1 MCVEWS
7 SARGE
12 ASAGGRGEPRYTHIF
27 VTEPPKLDSE
37 PECIAAGRYQLRG
50 LLGSGGNAT
59 VHEVF
64 DSVRGTTLAMKRL
77 SADAARGRTSALLF
91 RREYR
96 TLRELS
102 HPAIVRAYDYG
113 LDGGSPYYT
122 MDLAPGVDV
131 RALSPMHW
139 REACRVLRD
148 VVSALSLVHS
158 RRLVHRDVSA
168 GNVRRTDAGGAML
181 LDFGSLCPMGVAS
194 EVVGTPPFVPPESL
208 NGRALDARSDLFS
221 VGALAYFLLTGR
233 HAYPAARLAELK
245 GVWRSTVAPPS
256 TLVEDIPEALDS
268 LVLSLLSLNPPARP
282 GAASEV
288 FDRISAM
295 AGLGGDEGANVALG
309 YLTTPTLVGRDE
321 VIARFRKRLRSADRG
336 RGSTLVIE
344 GRPGFGRSRLLGSL
358 VAEATFSNAIALY
371 AQGSEGRS
379 GVFGVVRALAKRLL
393 EVEPACAR
401 ASLPDASVL
410 QSLGIEG
417 GLDASSGS
425 PLLWRARADA
435 VATWFT
441 NVSAR
446 MSLAIAI
453 DDIDDADDASMTVLA
468 KLAEAARTR
477 RLLVVGTAR
486 SLQGV
491 SRTRFRS
498 LGGTHTLRPLGPSE
512 LRALVASIFGDGAGV
527 EMVAAWIH
535 ELSEGSPRVAL
546 ELSQHLVDS
555 GIARY
560 ESGAWVLPRS
570 LHGLDLPSSFEQVMS
585 LRVSSLGPTARL
597 LAQGLSLTVE
607 GEPLLLEE
615 YPALLE
621 AAEPEEI
628 LGALDELGVAQIL
641 VGRGGTYGFVHEAM
655 RLAVE
660 RSMSGDARAD
670 FHLRL
675 AEIYRAGSTRAS
687 VVAAHHLLH
696 SGDES
701 GAFETLSRFVAE
713 RDEYWVRGYR
723 FLRSR
728 DGGALHERL
737 LDWGFSHEAPM
748 PNIIRIARQLFGL
761 ANFAFG
767 DAERHAP
774 FVMAVL
780 EQQTGLVHWEE
791 FAHVADPA
799 ERIRAC
805 VARAAERKAN
815 LADAARDLDSRA
827 AIAEFCNC
835 TMYLT
840 GIYSRT
846 AQFERVVGLLQNIER
861 LAPLSPAVAITAD
874 TVRFAANA
882 RRGWVASDL
891 RLSVL
896 ARIGTSVP
904 GMPEQTRVGTHL
916 LALYYQG
923 LEEAVMGDRLA
934 LARADELEVDAPYT
948 ALGWQLRAVAHLF
961 LGQERNA
968 EACRRKRDIALV
980 GQGES
985 ERHVEAALSYES
997 SACVALGDLMLVK
1010 RVLPALRERADAYP
1024 GWLPHCL
1031 FVEGAH
1037 EALRGDLPK
1046 AVELME
1052 RAVGLV
1058 RPGAHQSWLEI
1069 EGRLVQ
1075 LLVTLG
1081 REREA
1086 CVRARAALEVCGE
1099 HRLLPPYVDLLEAS
1113 LALAE
1118 ARLGDA
1124 DGATARAAECVRRA
1138 ESRGAAGIL
1147 VLDLYAMQAQ
1157 VALAARDAVTFA
1169 VVQKRIVATCT
1180 QVDSQAFAGRLSA
1193 LLRMSVGGGFE
1204 PVEIPPRPL
1213 RRREAATLARVR
1225 TELELCSGAAERASR
1240 SLGLVLQQSG
1250 AQRGYLYL
1258 SQSDGFVLAA
1268 SRSVDPPPI
1277 EAEDWLLKWLQS
1289 FQGGGGGD
1297 TETTSAGGTTFFGER
1312 FGLVPLVTDDGG
1324 APVAP
1329 GIVVMDCEGVHP
1341 RIVPDYVLREVANAL
1356 LDAGDA
1362 A

>member
-1 MCVEWS
+1 
-7 SARGE
+7 
-12 ASAGGRGEPRYTHIF
+12 
-27 VTEPPKLDSE
+27 VTGPPKPDPE
-37 PECIAAGRYQLRG
+37 PERIAAGRYQLRG

-64 DSVRGTTLAMKRL
+64 DSIRGTTLAMKRL

-113 LDGGSPYYT
+113 LDQGAPYYT

-131 RALSPMHW
+131 RALAPMHW

-194 EVVGTPPFVPPESL
+194 EIVGTPPFVPPESL
-208 NGRALDARSDLFS
+208 NGRPLDARSDLFS

-233 HAYPAARLAELK
+233 HAYPAARIAELK
-245 GVWRSTVAPPS
+245 GVWSSTVQPPS
-256 TLVEDIPEALDS
+256 TFAEDIPEALDS

-288 FDRISAM
+288 FDRISAV

-309 YLTTPTLVGRDE
+309 YLATPTLVGRDA
-321 VIARFRKRLRSADRG
+321 VIARFRKRLRAVDRG

-344 GRPGFGRSRLLGSL
+344 GKPGFGRSRLLGSL
-358 VAEATFSNAIALY
+358 LAEATLSHAIALY
-371 AQGSEGRS
+371 AQGAEGRA
-379 GVFGVVRALAKRLL
+379 GVFGVARALAKRLL
-393 EVEPACAR
+393 EIEPACAR

-410 QSLGIEG
+410 ETLGIEG
-417 GLDASSGS
+417 ELDASSGS
-425 PLLWRARADA
+425 PSLWRARADG
-435 VATWFT
+435 VAAWFT

-446 MSLAIAI
+446 VSLVIAI
-453 DDIDDADDASMTVLA
+453 DDIDDADDASMAVLA
-468 KLAEAARTR
+468 KLAEAARSR

-486 SLQGV
+486 SAQGV
-491 SRTRFRS
+491 TQTRFRS
-498 LGGTHTLRPLGPSE
+498 LGGTHTLRALAPNE
-512 LRALVASIFGDGAGV
+512 TRALVASIFGDGSGV

-546 ELSQHLVDS
+546 ELSQHLVDA

-560 ESGAWVLPRS
+560 ENGAWVLPGS
-570 LHGLDLPSSFEQVMS
+570 LQGLDLPSSFEQAMS
-585 LRVSSLGPTARL
+585 LRVASLGPMARM

-615 YPALLE
+615 YPALLS
-621 AAEPEEI
+621 ATEPEEI
-628 LGALDELGVAQIL
+628 LGALNELVAAQIL
-641 VGRGGTYGFVHEAM
+641 VGRGGAYGFVHEAM
-655 RLAVE
+655 RAAVE
-660 RSMSGDARAD
+660 RSVRSKARAD
-670 FHLRL
+670 FHRRL
-675 AEIYRAGSTRAS
+675 AEIYRAGSTRAN
-687 VVAAHHLLH
+687 VVAAQHLLL
-696 SGDES
+696 SGDEG
-701 GAFETLSRFVAE
+701 GAFETLARFIAE
-713 RDEYWVRGYR
+713 RDEYQVRGYR

-737 LDWGFSHEAPM
+737 LDWGFSHGAPM
-748 PNIIRIARQLFGL
+748 PEIVRIARQLFGL

-780 EQQTGLVHWEE
+780 ERQTGLVHWDE
-791 FAHVADPA
+791 FAHVADPL

-805 VARAAERKAN
+805 VARAEERWAK
-815 LADAARDLDSRA
+815 LPEAARGLDSRA

-835 TMYLT
+835 TMYLA
-840 GIYSRT
+840 GMYSRT
-846 AQFERVVGLLQNIER
+846 AQFDRVVGLLQKVER
-861 LAPLSPAVAITAD
+861 LAPLSLAVAVTAD

-882 RRGWVASDL
+882 RRGWLASEL

-896 ARIGTSVP
+896 DRIGKPVP
-904 GMPEQTRVGTHL
+904 EMPEQTRVGTHL
-916 LALYYQG
+916 LTLYYQG
-923 LEEAVMGDRLA
+923 LEEAVTGDRLA
-934 LARADELEVDAPYT
+934 FARADELEVDQPYT

-968 EACRRKRDIALV
+968 EACRKKRDIALV

-997 SACVALGDLMLVK
+997 SACVALGDLMMVK

-1052 RAVGLV
+1052 RAVSLV
-1058 RPGAHQSWLEI
+1058 TPGAHQSWLEI

-1075 LLVTLG
+1075 LLVALG
-1081 REREA
+1081 RERQA
-1086 CVRARAALEVCGE
+1086 YVRARAALEVCDT

-1118 ARLGDA
+1118 AKLGDA
-1124 DGATARAAECVRRA
+1124 EGATARVAECVRRA
-1138 ESRGAAGIL
+1138 EGRGAAGVL
-1147 VLDLYAMQAQ
+1147 ALDLYAIQAQ
-1157 VALAARDAVTFA
+1157 VALAARDTATFA
-1169 VVQKRIVATCT
+1169 AVQKRIVQTCAK
-1180 QVDSQAFAGRLSA
+1180 VDSKAFAGRLSA

-1204 PVEIPPRPL
+1204 PVELPSRPL
-1213 RRREAATLARVR
+1213 RRKEAATLARVR

-1240 SLGLVLQQSG
+1240 SLGVVLQQSG

-1289 FQGGGGGD
+1289 FRGGGGSA
-1297 TETTSAGGTTFFGER
+1297 ETTSEGGTTFFGER
-1312 FGLVPLVTDDGG
+1312 YGLVALVTDDGG
-1324 APVAP
+1324 ALVAP
-1329 GIVVMDCEGVHP
+1329 GVVVMDCEGVQP
-1341 RIVPDYVLREVANAL
+1341 RLVPDYVLREVANAL

>member
-1 MCVEWS
+1 
-7 SARGE
+7 
-12 ASAGGRGEPRYTHIF
+12 
-27 VTEPPKLDSE
+27 VTRPPKLDPE
-37 PECIAAGRYQLRG
+37 PECITAGRYRFCR

-64 DSVRGTTLAMKRL
+64 DTVRGTTLAMKRL
-77 SADAARGRTSALLF
+77 SADAALGRNSALLF

-113 LDGGSPYYT
+113 LERGSPYYT

-131 RALSPMHW
+131 RALAPMHW

-168 GNVRRTDAGGAML
+168 GNVRRTDDGGTKL

-245 GVWRSTVAPPS
+245 GVWSSTVAPPS
-256 TLVEDIPEALDS
+256 TLAEDIPEALDS
-268 LVLSLLSLNPPARP
+268 LVLSLLNLNPAARP

-288 FDRISAM
+288 FDRVSAI
-295 AGLGGDEGANVALG
+295 AGLGGDEGATVALG

-321 VIARFRKRLRSADRG
+321 VIARFRKRLRAADRG

-344 GRPGFGRSRLLGSL
+344 GKPGFGRSRLLGSL
-358 VAEATFSNAIALY
+358 VAEATFSNAVALY

-379 GVFGVVRALAKRLL
+379 GVFGVARALAKRLL
-393 EVEPACAR
+393 EIEPVCAR

-410 QSLGIEG
+410 QTLGIEG
-417 GLDASSGS
+417 ELDASSAS

-435 VATWFT
+435 VATWFA

-446 MSLAIAI
+446 VSLVMAI
-453 DDIDDADDASMTVLA
+453 DDIDDVDDASMAVLA
-468 KLAEAARTR
+468 KLAETARSR

-486 SLQGV
+486 SAQGV
-491 SRTRFRS
+491 TQTRFRS
-498 LGGTHTLRPLGPSE
+498 LGGAHTLRPLGPNE
-512 LRALVASIFGDGAGV
+512 TRALVASIFGNCAGV
-527 EMVAAWIH
+527 EMVAVWIH

-546 ELSQHLVDS
+546 DLSQHLVDS

-560 ESGAWVLPRS
+560 ENGAWILPGS
-570 LHGLDLPSSFEQVMS
+570 LHGLDLPSSFEQAMS
-585 LRVSSLGPTARL
+585 LRVASLGPTARL
-597 LAQGLSLTVE
+597 LAQGLSLTVD
-607 GEPLLLEE
+607 GAPLLLEE
-615 YPALLE
+615 YPALLA
-621 AAEPEEI
+621 AAEPEDI
-628 LGALDELGVAQIL
+628 LGPLNELVASQIL
-641 VGRGGTYGFVHEAM
+641 VGKGGAYGFVHEAM
-655 RLAVE
+655 RVALE
-660 RSMSGDARAD
+660 RSVSGDARAD
-670 FHLRL
+670 FHRRL
-675 AEIYRAGSTRAS
+675 AEIYRAGSARAS
-687 VVAAHHLLH
+687 VVAAHHLHL
-696 SGDES
+696 SGDEG
-701 GAFETLSRFVAE
+701 GAFATLARFIAE
-713 RDEYWVRGYR
+713 RNEYWVRGYR

-728 DGGALHERL
+728 EGGALHERL
-737 LDWGFSHEAPM
+737 LDWGFSHGAPM
-748 PNIIRIARQLFGL
+748 PDIIRIARQLFGL

-767 DAERHAP
+767 NADQHAP
-774 FVMAVL
+774 RVMEVL
-780 EQQTGLVHWEE
+780 EQDTGLVHWEE
-791 FAHVADPA
+791 FAHVADPS

-805 VARAAERKAN
+805 VSRAAERRAN
-815 LADAARDLDSRA
+815 LPEAARGLDSRA
-827 AIAEFCNC
+827 AIAEFCSC

-861 LAPLSPAVAITAD
+861 LAPLSPAVAITTD
-874 TVRFAANA
+874 TVRFAADA
-882 RRGWVASDL
+882 RRGWVASEL

-896 ARIGTSVP
+896 ARIGTAVP
-904 GMPEQTRVGTHL
+904 DMPEPTRVGTHL

-923 LEEAVMGDRLA
+923 LEEAVLGDRVA
-934 LARADELEVDAPYT
+934 FARADELEVDAPYT
-948 ALGWQLRAVAHLF
+948 ALGWQLRVVAHLF

-968 EACRRKRDIALV
+968 EACRKKRDIALV

-985 ERHVEAALSYES
+985 ERHVEAALGYES
-997 SACVALGDLMLVK
+997 SACIALGDLMLVK

-1075 LLVTLG
+1075 LLITLG

-1086 CVRARAALEVCGE
+1086 SVRARAALEVCAE
-1099 HRLLPPYVDLLEAS
+1099 HRLLPPYVDLLDAS

-1118 ARLGDA
+1118 ARLGDTEA
-1124 DGATARAAECVRRA
+1124 ATARAAECVRRA

-1147 VLDLYAMQAQ
+1147 TLDLYALQAQ
-1157 VALAARDAVTFA
+1157 VALTARDTSTFA
-1169 VVQKRIVATCT
+1169 AVQKRIVLTCT
-1180 QVDSQAFAGRLSA
+1180 QVDSKAFAGRLSA

-1204 PVEIPPRPL
+1204 PVEITPRPL
-1213 RRREAATLARVR
+1213 RRKEAATLARVR

-1240 SLGLVLQQSG
+1240 SLGVVLQQSG

-1289 FQGGGGGD
+1289 FQGGGAD
-1297 TETTSAGGTTFFGER
+1297 AETTSAGGATFFGER
-1312 FGLVPLVTDDGG
+1312 YGLVPLVTDDSG
-1324 APVAP
+1324 APIAP
-1329 GIVVMDCEGVHP
+1329 GVVVMDCDGVQP
-1341 RIVPDYVLREVANAL
+1341 RLVPDYVLREVANAL

>member
-1 MCVEWS
+1 
-7 SARGE
+7 
-12 ASAGGRGEPRYTHIF
+12 
-27 VTEPPKLDSE
+27 VTRPPKPHAE
-37 PECIAAGRYQLRG
+37 PERITAGRYQLRG

-64 DSVRGTTLAMKRL
+64 DSLRGMTLAMKRL

-113 LDGGSPYYT
+113 VDGGAPYYT

-131 RALSPMHW
+131 RTIAPMHW

-168 GNVRRTDAGGAML
+168 GNVRRTDTGGAKL
-181 LDFGSLCPMGVAS
+181 LDFGSLCPMGVSS

-208 NGRALDARSDLFS
+208 NGRPLDARSDLFS
-221 VGALAYFLLTGR
+221 VGALAYFLLTGV
-233 HAYPAARLAELK
+233 HAYPATRFAELK
-245 GVWRSTVAPPS
+245 GVWRSPVSAPS
-256 TLVEDIPEALDS
+256 TLVEAIPEALDS
-268 LVLSLLSLNPPARP
+268 LVLSLLCLNPPARP

-288 FDRISAM
+288 FDRISAI
-295 AGLGGDEGANVALG
+295 AGLGGDEGATVALG
-309 YLTTPTLVGRDE
+309 YLATPTLVGRDE
-321 VIARFRKRLRSADRG
+321 VIARFRKRLRAADRG

-344 GRPGFGRSRLLGSL
+344 GKPGFGRSRLLGAL
-358 VAEATFSNAIALY
+358 VAEATLSNAIALY
-371 AQGSEGRS
+371 AQGAEGRS
-379 GVFGVVRALAKRLL
+379 GVFGVARALARRLF

-401 ASLPDASVL
+401 ASLPDPSVL
-410 QSLGIEG
+410 STLGIDGE
-417 GLDASSGS
+417 LDASSGS
-425 PLLWRARADA
+425 PLLWRARVDG
-435 VATWFT
+435 VASWFM

-446 MSLAIAI
+446 VSLAIAI
-453 DDIDDADDASMTVLA
+453 DDIDDADDASMAVLA
-468 KLAEAARTR
+468 KLAESARSR

-486 SLQGV
+486 SAQGGTP
-491 SRTRFRS
+491 TRFRN
-498 LGGTHTLRPLGPSE
+498 LGGAHTLRPLGANE
-512 LRALVASIFGDGAGV
+512 TRELVASIFGNAAGV

-560 ESGAWVLPRS
+560 ESGAWVLPGS
-570 LHGLDLPSSFEQVMS
+570 LHRLDLPSSFEQAMS
-585 LRVSSLGPTARL
+585 LRVASLGPMARM

-607 GEPLLLEE
+607 GEPLVLEEYAALLEE
-615 YPALLE
+615 
-621 AAEPEEI
+621 AEPEEI
-628 LGALDELGVAQIL
+628 IGALNELVAAQIL
-641 VGRGGTYGFVHEAM
+641 VGRGGAYGFVHDAT
-655 RLAVE
+655 RVAVE
-660 RSMSGDARAD
+660 RSISVEASAD
-670 FHLRL
+670 FHRRL
-675 AEIYRAGSTRAS
+675 AEIYCAGSSRAS
-687 VVAAHHLLH
+687 VVAAHHMHL

-701 GAFETLSRFVAE
+701 GAFAALARFIAE

-723 FLRSR
+723 FLRSPG
-728 DGGALHERL
+728 GGALHERL
-737 LDWGFSHEAPM
+737 LDWGFSHGAPM
-748 PNIIRIARQLFGL
+748 PDIIRIARQLFGL

-780 EQQTGLVHWEE
+780 ERQTGLVHWDE
-791 FAHVADPA
+791 FAHFADPT
-799 ERIRAC
+799 ERISAC
-805 VARAAERKAN
+805 VARAAELRTGLPEAERG
-815 LADAARDLDSRA
+815 LEPGA

-835 TMYLT
+835 TMYLA
-840 GIYSRT
+840 GIYSRM
-846 AQFERVVGLLQNIER
+846 AQVDRLVGLLENIDR
-861 LAPLSPAVAITAD
+861 LAPLSRAVAITAD

-882 RRGWVASDL
+882 RRGRLASEL

-896 ARIGTSVP
+896 ARIRTPLP

-934 LARADELEVDAPYT
+934 FARADELEADAPYT

-961 LGQERNA
+961 LGQERDA
-968 EACRRKRDIALV
+968 EACRKKRDIALV

-985 ERHVEAALSYES
+985 ERHVEAALGYES
-997 SACVALGDLMLVK
+997 SACVALGDLMMVK
-1010 RVLPALRERADAYP
+1010 RVLPALRARAGAHP

-1052 RAVGLV
+1052 RALALV
-1058 RPGAHQSWLEI
+1058 TPGAHQSWLEI

-1075 LLVTLG
+1075 LLVALG

-1086 CVRARAALEVCGE
+1086 SERARAALELCEGQP
-1099 HRLLPPYVDLLEAS
+1099 LIPPYVDLLEAS

-1118 ARLGDA
+1118 ARLGDTA
-1124 DGATARAAECVRRA
+1124 FATARAAECVRRA
-1138 ESRGAAGIL
+1138 ESRDAAGIL
-1147 VLDLYAMQAQ
+1147 ALDLYAIQAQ
-1157 VALAARDAVTFA
+1157 VALTAGDTTTFMA
-1169 VVQKRIVATCT
+1169 VQKRIVATCAK
-1180 QVDSQAFAGRLSA
+1180 VDSKAFAGRLSA

-1204 PVEIPPRPL
+1204 PVETITRPL
-1213 RRREAATLARVR
+1213 RRKEAATLARVR
-1225 TELELCSGAAERASR
+1225 TELELCSGAAERAAR
-1240 SLGLVLQQSG
+1240 SLGVVLQQSG

-1258 SQSDGFVLAA
+1258 SQADGFVLAA

-1277 EAEDWLLKWLQS
+1277 ETEEWLLKWLQS
-1289 FQGGGGGD
+1289 FRGGGGSSA
-1297 TETTSAGGTTFFGER
+1297 ETTSEGGTTFFSER
-1312 FGLVPLVTDDGG
+1312 FGLVALVTADGG

-1329 GIVVMDCEGVHP
+1329 GVVVLDCDGVQP
-1341 RIVPDYVLREVANAL
+1341 RLVPEYVLREVANAL

>member
-1 MCVEWS
+1 V
-7 SARGE
+7 
-12 ASAGGRGEPRYTHIF
+12 TH
-27 VTEPPKLDSE
+27 VPKLQAE

-77 SADAARGRTSALLF
+77 SVEAARGRTSALLF

-113 LDGGSPYYT
+113 VDRGSPYYT

-131 RALSPMHW
+131 RALSPIDW
-139 REACRVLRD
+139 RGASRILRD

-168 GNVRRTDAGGAML
+168 GNVRRTDSGGARL

-194 EVVGTPPFVPPESL
+194 EVVGTAPFVPPESL
-208 NGRALDARSDLFS
+208 NGRPLDARSDLFS

-233 HAYPAARLAELK
+233 HAYPAARLAELQD
-245 GVWRSTVAPPS
+245 VWSAPVAPPS
-256 TLVEDIPEALDS
+256 MLAEGVPEALDS
-268 LVLSLLSLNPPARP
+268 LVLSLLSLNPSGRP

-288 FDRISAM
+288 FDRISTIAE
-295 AGLGGDEGANVALG
+295 LSDDEGASVALG
-309 YLTTPTLVGRDE
+309 YLTTPTMVGRDA
-321 VIARFRKRLRSADRG
+321 VVARFRKRLRAADGG
-336 RGSTLVIE
+336 RGSALVIE
-344 GRPGFGRSRLLGSL
+344 GKPGFGRSRLLGAL
-358 VAEATFSNAIALY
+358 VAEATFSNVIALY

-379 GVFGVVRALAKRLL
+379 GVFGVARALAKRLL
-393 EVEPACAR
+393 EVEPASAR

-410 QSLGIEG
+410 QTLGIDG

-425 PLLWRARADA
+425 PSFWRARVDA

-441 NVSAR
+441 SVSAR
-446 MSLAIAI
+446 TPLVIAI

-468 KLAEAARTR
+468 RLAEAARSR

-486 SLQGV
+486 SAGDVIQ
-491 SRTRFRS
+491 TRFRN
-498 LGGTHTLRPLGPSE
+498 LGGTHTLRPLTPDE
-512 LRALVASIFGDGAGV
+512 TRALVSSIFGNGSGI
-527 EMVAAWIH
+527 EMVAVWIH
-535 ELSEGSPRVAL
+535 ALSEGSPRVAL

-560 ESGAWVLPRS
+560 ENGAWILPQS
-570 LHGLDLPSSFEQVMS
+570 LHGLELPSSFEEAMS
-585 LRVSSLGPTARL
+585 LRVESLGPMARC
-597 LAQGLSLTVE
+597 LAQGLSLTVQ
-607 GEPLLLEE
+607 GEPLVLEE
-615 YPALLE
+615 YPALL
-621 AAEPEEI
+621 ATTEPEELI
-628 LGALDELGVAQIL
+628 GALNELVAAQIL
-641 VGRGGTYGFVHEAM
+641 VGKGGTYGFGHEAM
-655 RLAVE
+655 RVAVE
-660 RSMSGDARAD
+660 RSVSGDARAD
-670 FHLRL
+670 FHRRL
-675 AEIYRAGSTRAS
+675 AEIYRSGSTRAS
-687 VVAAHHLLH
+687 VVAAHHLLL

-701 GAFETLSRFVAE
+701 GAFATLARFIAE
-713 RDEYWVRGYR
+713 RNEYLVRGYR
-723 FLRSR
+723 FLRSP
-728 DGGALHERL
+728 DGGALHEQL
-737 LDWGFSHEAPM
+737 LDWGFSHDAPM
-748 PNIIRIARQLFGL
+748 PDVIRIARQLFGL

-767 DAERHAP
+767 NADRHAP
-774 FVMAVL
+774 FVMAEL
-780 EQQTGLVHWEE
+780 EGQTGLVHWDE
-791 FAHVADPA
+791 FEHVTDPA
-799 ERIRAC
+799 ERIQSC
-805 VARAAERKAN
+805 VARA
-815 LADAARDLDSRA
+815 DARTASLPEVARGLTTRG

-840 GIYSRT
+840 GMYSRT
-846 AQFERVVGLLQNIER
+846 AQFERVVGLLRNIER

-874 TVRFAANA
+874 TVRFAADA
-882 RRGWVASDL
+882 RRGWIASEL

-896 ARIGTSVP
+896 ARIGAPVP
-904 GMPEQTRVGTHL
+904 EMPEQTRVGTHL

-934 LARADELEVDAPYT
+934 FARADELEVDAPYT
-948 ALGWQLRAVAHLF
+948 ALGWQLRSVAHLF
-961 LGQERNA
+961 LGQERKA
-968 EACRRKRDIALV
+968 EVCRKKRDIALV

-1010 RVLPALRERADAYP
+1010 RVLPALRERADTYP

-1052 RAVGLV
+1052 RAAGLV
-1058 RPGAHQSWLEI
+1058 KPGAHQSWLEI

-1075 LLVTLG
+1075 LLVAVG

-1086 CVRARAALEVCGE
+1086 CVRARAALEVCDGQ
-1099 HRLLPPYVDLLEAS
+1099 RLIPPYVDLLEAS

-1124 DGATARAAECVRRA
+1124 EGATARAAECVRRA
-1138 ESRGAAGIL
+1138 ESRGATGIL
-1147 VLDLYAMQAQ
+1147 ALDLYAMQAQ
-1157 VALAARDAVTFA
+1157 VALAARDTTTFA
-1169 VVQKRIVATCT
+1169 AVQKHLVATCT
-1180 QVDSQAFAGRLSA
+1180 QVDSKAFAGRLSA

-1204 PVEIPPRPL
+1204 PVELTPRPL

-1258 SQSDGFVLAA
+1258 SQPDGFVLAA

-1289 FQGGGGGD
+1289 FQGGGGGGD
-1297 TETTSAGGTTFFGER
+1297 TETTSAGGATFFGER
-1312 FGLVPLVTDDGG
+1312 FGLVPLVTDHDGG
-1324 APVAP
+1324 PVAP
-1329 GIVVMDCEGVHP
+1329 GVVVMDCDGVQP
-1341 RIVPDYVLREVANAL
+1341 RLVPDYVLREVANAL

>member
-1 MCVEWS
+1 
-7 SARGE
+7 
-12 ASAGGRGEPRYTHIF
+12 
-27 VTEPPKLDSE
+27 
-37 PECIAAGRYQLRG
+37 
-50 LLGSGGNAT
+50 NAT

-77 SADAARGRTSALLF
+77 SADAARGRNSALLF

-96 TLRELS
+96 TLRELA

-113 LDGGSPYYT
+113 LDRGSPYYT
-122 MDLAPGVDV
+122 MDLVPGVDV
-131 RALSPMHW
+131 RTLAPIHW
-139 REACRVLRD
+139 REACRMLRD

-168 GNVRRTDAGGAML
+168 GNIRRTDAGGAKL

-208 NGRALDARSDLFS
+208 NGRSLDARSDLFS

-245 GVWRSTVAPPS
+245 EVWSSPVSPPS
-256 TLVEDIPEALDS
+256 TLAEGIPEALDS
-268 LVLSLLSLNPPARP
+268 LVLSLLSLDPPARP

-288 FDRISAM
+288 FDRISAIT
-295 AGLGGDEGANVALG
+295 GLCGDEEATVALG
-309 YLTTPTLVGRDE
+309 YLTTPTMVGRDE
-321 VIARFRKRLRSADRG
+321 VIARFRKRLRAADRG

-344 GRPGFGRSRLLGSL
+344 GKPGFGRSRLLGSL
-358 VAEATFSNAIALY
+358 VAEATLSNAIGLY
-371 AQGSEGRS
+371 AQGAEGRS
-379 GVFGVVRALAKRLL
+379 GVFGVARALAKRVL

-401 ASLPDASVL
+401 ASLPDAGVL
-410 QSLGIEG
+410 QTLGIEG
-417 GLDASSGS
+417 ELDASCGS
-425 PLLWRARADA
+425 PSLWRARADA
-435 VATWFT
+435 VATWFA

-446 MSLAIAI
+446 ASLVIAV
-453 DDIDDADDASMTVLA
+453 DDIDDVDDASMAVLA
-468 KLAEAARTR
+468 KLAELARSR

-486 SLQGV
+486 SAQGV
-491 SRTRFRS
+491 TRTRFRN
-498 LGGTHTLRPLGPSE
+498 LGGAHTLRPLGPSE
-512 LRALVASIFGDGAGV
+512 TRALVASIFGDGAGV
-527 EMVAAWIH
+527 EMIAPWIH

-560 ESGAWVLPRS
+560 ESGAWVLPGS
-570 LHGLDLPSSFEQVMS
+570 LHGLDLPSSFEQAMS
-585 LRVSSLGPTARL
+585 LRVASLGPMARM
-597 LAQGLSLTVE
+597 LAQGLSLSVD

-615 YPALLE
+615 YPALL
-621 AAEPEEI
+621 ATAEPEDL
-628 LGALDELGVAQIL
+628 LGALNELVAAQIL
-641 VGRGGTYGFVHEAM
+641 VGRGGAYGFVHEAM
-655 RLAVE
+655 RVAVE
-660 RSMSGDARAD
+660 RSVSDDARAD
-670 FHLRL
+670 FHRRL
-675 AEIYRAGSTRAS
+675 ADIYRAGSTRAS
-687 VVAAHHLLH
+687 VVAAHHLLL
-696 SGDES
+696 SGDEGS
-701 GAFETLSRFVAE
+701 AFATLARFIAE

-737 LDWGFSHEAPM
+737 LDWGFSHGAPM
-748 PNIIRIARQLFGL
+748 PDIIRIARQLFGL

-767 DAERHAP
+767 NANRHAP

-780 EQQTGLVHWEE
+780 ERQTGLVHWEE
-791 FAHVADPA
+791 FAHVADPT

-805 VARAAERKAN
+805 VARAAERRVN
-815 LADAARDLDSRA
+815 RPQAARDLDLRA

-840 GIYSRT
+840 GMYSRT

-882 RRGWVASDL
+882 RRGWVASEL

-896 ARIGTSVP
+896 ARIGAPVP
-904 GMPEQTRVGTHL
+904 EMPEQTRIGTHL

-934 LARADELEVDAPYT
+934 FARADALEVDAPYT
-948 ALGWQLRAVAHLF
+948 ALGWQLRVVAHLF

-968 EACRRKRDIALV
+968 EACRKKRDIALV

-985 ERHVEAALSYES
+985 ERHVEAALGYES

-1058 RPGAHQSWLEI
+1058 TPGAHQSWLEI

-1075 LLVTLG
+1075 LLLTLG

-1086 CVRARAALEVCGE
+1086 YVRARDALGVCDE
-1099 HRLLPPYVDLLEAS
+1099 HRLLPPHVDLLEAS

-1124 DGATARAAECVRRA
+1124 EGATARVAECVRRA
-1138 ESRGAAGIL
+1138 ESRGATGIL
-1147 VLDLYAMQAQ
+1147 ALDLYAVQAQ
-1157 VALAARDAVTFA
+1157 VALTARDTSTFA
-1169 VVQKRIVATCT
+1169 AVQKRIIVTCS
-1180 QVDSQAFAGRLSA
+1180 QVDSKAFAGRLSA

-1213 RRREAATLARVR
+1213 RRKQAATLARVR

-1250 AQRGYLYL
+1250 AQQGYLYL
-1258 SQSDGFVLAA
+1258 SQSEGFV
-1268 SRSVDPPPI
+1268 
-1277 EAEDWLLKWLQS
+1277 
-1289 FQGGGGGD
+1289 
-1297 TETTSAGGTTFFGER
+1297 
-1312 FGLVPLVTDDGG
+1312 
-1324 APVAP
+1324 
-1329 GIVVMDCEGVHP
+1329 
-1341 RIVPDYVLREVANAL
+1341 
-1356 LDAGDA
+1356 
-1362 A
+1362 